1 MTHRIIRKAAV
12 IGAGTMGAAIAAHL
26 ANAGIPVYLL
36 DIVPTS
42 LTPEEEA
49 KGLTL
54 KDPEVRNRIVMQGLE
69 RMKKSKPAALFS
81 EDRLA
86 LITPG
91 NMEDNFDWV
100 GEADWVIEAVIERLD
115 IKQQVMARIEEV
127 RKPDAIVSTNTSGIP
142 LRLIGEGR
150 SEAFL
155 RHFLGTHFFNPPRYL
170 KLVEIIPGPGTDP
183 EILEFMTEFVEKH
196 LGKRAVR
203 AKDTP
208 NFIGNRLMVITG
220 AFITKFA
227 IENDYTVEEVDA
239 ILGKLIGRP
248 KTAHFRLMDL
258 VGIDVMD
265 HVSRNLYEA
274 IPHDPF
280 RDLLTDPNVERVTK
294 FLLEKGW
301 LGNKT
306 GQGFYK
312 RVEQNGKK
320 EFWHLNLKTLEYEP
334 PAKPRWDSVKK
345 AKDIEDLGERL
356 RFLVQ
361 QDDKVGRLVWATLA
375 NQCSYAGYV
384 TPEIAD
390 DIINVDNAMRWG
402 FNHEMGPFEVWDALG
417 VAETVERMEKDGYFV
432 ADWVKEMLANGHP
445 SFYQYENGRV
455 VGYYDFKE
463 KAYKPMPT
471 NPNVI
476 VLKDLKAQ
484 GKEIERNLSASL
496 IDLGDGVLLLE
507 FHTKANALDP
517 DIFKMYETALK
528 RLDTDFDGMVVG
540 NQGEHFCAGA
550 NVFNI
555 AMAGQQKMVDMLH
568 EMVKEF
574 QSLMMTVRYFPKP
587 IVAAPFGM
595 TLGGGAEVVMATS
608 RVVASAETYMGL
620 VETGVGLIPAGGGC
634 KELLRR
640 VVNPAMRT
648 QGADPLPFLQ
658 RVFEQIAMAK
668 VATSAEEAR
677 QMGFLTAADRI
688 VMNPDFLIA
697 EAKKEVLELVRQGY
711 HPPVPEKI
719 YAGGRDMLAALRIAV
734 WSLREGNYI
743 TDHEVK
749 IANHLAYVLAGG
761 DHDRPTWV
769 DEWHILNLE
778 REAFVELAQEPKTL
792 ERIWNFLKTGKVKR
806 N

>member
-54 KDPEVRNRIVMQGLE
+54 DDPQVRNRIVTQGLE

-91 NMEDNFDWV
+91 NVEDNFDWV
-100 GEADWVIEAVIERLD
+100 GEADWIIEAIIEKLEP
-115 IKQQVMARIEEV
+115 KQQLMARIEEV

-142 LRLIGEGR
+142 LRLIGQGR
-150 SEAFL
+150 SEDFL
-155 RHFLGTHFFNPPRYL
+155 KHFLGTHFFNPPRYL

-183 EILEFMTEFVEKH
+183 AILEFMTEFVEKH

-220 AFITKFA
+220 AFVTKFA

-258 VGIDVMD
+258 VGIDVMAY
-265 HVSRNLYEA
+265 VSRNLYEA
-274 IPHDPF
+274 IPHDTF
-280 RDLLTDPNVERVTK
+280 RDLLTDPEVERVTN

-312 RVEQNGKK
+312 RVTQNGKR

-345 AKDIEDLGERL
+345 AKDMDDLGERL

-361 QDDKVGRLVWATLA
+361 QEDKVGKLVWATLA

-390 DIINVDNAMRWG
+390 DIVNVDNAMRWG

-417 VAETVERMEKDGYFV
+417 VAETVERMEKEGYFV
-432 ADWVKEMLANGHP
+432 ADWVKEMLEGDHP
-445 SFYQYENGRV
+445 SFYQYENGRA
-455 VGYYDFKE
+455 VGYYDFKD
-463 KAYKPMPT
+463 KAYKSLPT
-471 NPNVI
+471 NPNII

-484 GKEIERNLSASL
+484 GREIERNLSASL

-507 FHTKANALDP
+507 FHSKANALDP
-517 DIFKMYETALK
+517 DIFKMYEAGLK
-528 RLDTDFDGMVVG
+528 RLESDFDGMVIG

-555 AMAGQQKMVDMLH
+555 AMAAQQGMVDLLNQ
-568 EMVKEF
+568 MVREF

-595 TLGGGAEVVMATS
+595 TLGGGAEVVMAAP
-608 RVVASAETYMGL
+608 RAVASAETYMGL
-620 VETGVGLIPAGGGC
+620 VEVGVGLIPAGGGC
-634 KELLRR
+634 KEMLRR

-648 QGADPLPFLQ
+648 QNADPLPFLQ

-668 VATSAEEAR
+668 VATSAEEAK
-677 QMGFLTAADRI
+677 QMGLLAPSDRI

-697 EAKKEVLELVRQGY
+697 EAKREVLEMVRQGY

-719 YAGGRDMLAALRIAV
+719 WAGGRDLLAALRTAV
-734 WSLREGNYI
+734 WSMREGGYI
-743 TDHEVK
+743 TDHEVT

-761 DHDRPTWV
+761 DHATPTWV

-778 REAFVELAQEPKTL
+778 REAFVELAQTPKTL
-792 ERIWNFLKTGKVKR
+792 ERIWNFLKTGKVMR

>member
-100 GEADWVIEAVIERLD
+100 GEADWIIEAVIERLD

-274 IPHDPF
+274 IPHDSF

-312 RVEQNGKK
+312 RVKQNGKK

-574 QSLMMTVRYFPKP
+574 QSLMMAVRYFPKP

-734 WSLREGNYI
+734 WSLREANYI

>member
-312 RVEQNGKK
+312 RVKQNGKK

-455 VGYYDFKE
+455 VGYYDFKD
-463 KAYKPMPT
+463 KAYKSLPT

-574 QSLMMTVRYFPKP
+574 QSLMMAVRYFPKP

-595 TLGGGAEVVMATS
+595 TLGGGAEVVMAAS

-734 WSLREGNYI
+734 WSLREANYI

>member
-100 GEADWVIEAVIERLD
+100 GEADWIIEAVIERLD

-312 RVEQNGKK
+312 RVKQNGKK

-455 VGYYDFKE
+455 VGYYDFKK

-574 QSLMMTVRYFPKP
+574 QSLMMAVRYFPKP

-595 TLGGGAEVVMATS
+595 TLGGGAEVVMAAS

>member
-1 MTHRIIRKAAV
+1 MAQRVIRKAAV

-54 KDPEVRNRIVMQGLE
+54 DDPQVRNRIVMQGIE

-91 NMEDNFDWV
+91 NVEDNFDWV
-100 GEADWVIEAVIERLD
+100 GEADWIIEAIIEKLEP
-115 IKQQVMARIEEV
+115 KQQLMARIEEV

-142 LRLIGEGR
+142 LRLIGQGR
-150 SEAFL
+150 SEDFL
-155 RHFLGTHFFNPPRYL
+155 KHFLGTHFFNPPRYL

-183 EILEFMTEFVEKH
+183 AILEFMTEFVEKH

-227 IENDYTVEEVDA
+227 IENGYTVEEVDA

-258 VGIDVMD
+258 VGIDVMAY
-265 HVSRNLYEA
+265 VSRNLYEA
-274 IPHDPF
+274 IPHDTF
-280 RDLLTDPNVERVTK
+280 RDLLTDPQVERVTN
-294 FLLEKGW
+294 FLMEKGW

-312 RVEQNGKK
+312 RVTQDGKR
-320 EFWHLNLKTLEYEP
+320 EFWHLNLETLEYEP

-345 AKDIEDLGERL
+345 AKDMDDLGERL
-356 RFLVQ
+356 RFLVAQ
-361 QDDKVGRLVWATLA
+361 EDKVGNLVWATLA
-375 NQCSYAGYV
+375 NQCSYASYV

-390 DIINVDNAMRWG
+390 DIVNVDNAMRWG

-417 VAETVERMEKDGYFV
+417 VAETVERMEKEGYFV
-432 ADWVKEMLANGHP
+432 ADWVKEMLASGHP
-445 SFYQYENGRV
+445 SFYQYENGRT
-455 VGYYDFKE
+455 VGYYDFHAKT
-463 KAYKPMPT
+463 YKPLPT

-484 GKEIERNLSASL
+484 GREIERNLSASL

-507 FHTKANALDP
+507 FHSKANALDP
-517 DIFKMYETALK
+517 DIFKMYEAGLK
-528 RLDTDFDGMVVG
+528 RLDTDFDGMVIG

-555 AMAGQQKMVDMLH
+555 AMAAQQGMVDLLNQ
-568 EMVKEF
+568 MVREF

-595 TLGGGAEVVMATS
+595 TLGGGAEVVMAAP
-608 RVVASAETYMGL
+608 RAVAAAETYMGL
-620 VETGVGLIPAGGGC
+620 VEVGVGLIPAGGGC
-634 KELLRR
+634 KEMLRR

-648 QGADPLPFLQ
+648 QNADPLPFLQ

-668 VATSAEEAR
+668 VATSAVEAQ
-677 QMGFLTAADRI
+677 QMGLLAPSDRI

-697 EAKKEVLELVRQGY
+697 EAKREVLEMVRQGY

-719 YAGGRDMLAALRIAV
+719 WAGGRDLLAALRTAV
-734 WSLREGNYI
+734 WSLREGGYI
-743 TDHEVK
+743 TEHEVT

-761 DHDRPTWV
+761 DHARPTWV

-778 REAFVELAQEPKTL
+778 REAFVELAQTPKTL
-792 ERIWNFLKTGKVKR
+792 ERIWNFLKTGKVMR

>member
-1 MTHRIIRKAAV
+1 MTHRTIRKAAV

-54 KDPEVRNRIVMQGLE
+54 KDLQVRNRIVLQGLE
-69 RMKKSKPAALFS
+69 RVKKSKPAALFS

-91 NMEDNFDWV
+91 NVEDNFDWV
-100 GEADWVIEAVIERLD
+100 GEADWIIEAVVERLD
-115 IKQQVMARIEEV
+115 VKQQVMARIDAV

-142 LRLIGEGR
+142 LRLIGQGCSEG
-150 SEAFL
+150 FL
-155 RHFLGTHFFNPPRYL
+155 KHFLGTHFFNPPRYL

-183 EILEFMTEFVEKH
+183 AILEFMTEFVEKH

-227 IENDYTVEEVDA
+227 IENGYTVEEVDA
-239 ILGKLIGRP
+239 ILGPLIGRP

-258 VGIDVMD
+258 VGIDVMAY
-265 HVSRNLYEA
+265 VSRNLYEA

-280 RDLLTDPNVERVTK
+280 RELLVHPEVERVTN

-301 LGNKT
+301 LGNKS

-312 RVEQNGKK
+312 RVEQDGKR

-334 PAKPRWDSVKK
+334 PQKPKWETVKA
-345 AKDIEDLGERL
+345 AKDKEDLAERL

-390 DIINVDNAMRWG
+390 DIVNVDNAMRWG
-402 FNHEMGPFEVWDALG
+402 FNHQMGPFEVWDALG
-417 VAETVERMEKDGYFV
+417 VAETVARMEKEGYLV
-432 ADWVKEMLANGHP
+432 ADWVKEMLAAGYT
-445 SFYQYENGRV
+445 SFYRYENGRAV
-455 VGYYDFKE
+455 AYYDFHE
-463 KAYKPMPT
+463 KTYKPLPV

-484 GKEIERNLSASL
+484 GREIERNPSASL

-517 DIFKMYETALK
+517 DIFTMYEQALK
-528 RLDTDFDGMVVG
+528 RLETDFDGMVVG

-550 NVFNI
+550 NVFLI
-555 AMAGQQKMVDMLH
+555 AMAGQQKQADMLH
-568 EMVKEF
+568 QMVKRF
-574 QSLMMTVRYFPKP
+574 QELMMTVRYFPKP
-587 IVAAPFGM
+587 IVTAPFGM
-595 TLGGGAEVVMATS
+595 TLGGGAEVAMAAS
-608 RVVASAETYMGL
+608 RIVASAETYMGL

-634 KELLRR
+634 KEMLRR

-648 QGADPLPFLQ
+648 KNADPLPFLQ

-668 VATSAEEAR
+668 VSTSAEEAR
-677 QMGFLTAADRI
+677 HMGLLSPCDRV

-697 EAKKEVLELVRQGY
+697 EAKREVLEMVRQGY
-711 HPPVPEKI
+711 HPLVPEKI
-719 YAGGRDMLAALRIAV
+719 WAGGRDLLAALRAAI
-734 WSLREGNYI
+734 WSMREGNYI
-743 TDHEVK
+743 TDHEVV
-749 IANHLAYVLAGG
+749 IANHLAYVLTGG
-761 DHDRPTWV
+761 DHAEPTWV

-778 REAFVELAQEPKTL
+778 REAFVELAQMPKTL
-792 ERIWNFLKTGKVKR
+792 ERIWNFLKTGKVVR